1 MLIAY
6 IWGPDSETDVYSD
19 WFLILTKMLRIW
31 FLGFTAICCQ
41 FTAYYLVPMS
51 YWGIF
56 AGLCSKLS
64 SDSLLKKTGY
74 RASEAYP
81 LKDFAGERLSTLCWK
96 LLRLLTEEGRVPCTG
111 NHPCIVLRKIDE
123 SCLGSFSG
131 ILRGKIGL
139 LTPEASYCDM
149 RTDFH
154 IYNHLNIFAIDFL
167 HETGFCRTI
176 LLSEYMPYFCLL
188 PGTSSSK
195 IILNEKLNLYL
206 SHTFDNILS
215 TLHTIYL
222 LADLIILLWWV
233 HANANLILTVHPG
246 FLLHPDK
253 IFPISLQSADNSILF
268 SWVSKYM
275 HFLLT
280 LRVRCRLTSNFNR
293 GKICNT
299 EGPKKETKE
308 TTKTK
313 AHKHTT
319 NIINQAIITYY
330 CYSHNN
336 MHAHLSTQISRKLRY
351 CGLICCDD
359 VHEDE

>member
-51 YWGIF
+51 YWGRL

-131 ILRGKIGL
+131 SLCLWGNTGL
-139 LTPEASYCDM
+139 LTPEASHCDM
-149 RTDFH
+149 WTDYH
-154 IYNHLNIFAIDFL
+154 DTYHLNISVVDFL
-167 HETGFCRTI
+167 YETGFCKTI

-195 IILNEKLNLYL
+195 IILNEKLNFYL
-206 SHTFDNILS
+206 IHTFDNIL
-215 TLHTIYL
+215 
-222 LADLIILLWWV
+222 
-233 HANANLILTVHPG
+233 
-246 FLLHPDK
+246 
-253 IFPISLQSADNSILF
+253 
-268 SWVSKYM
+268 
-275 HFLLT
+275 
-280 LRVRCRLTSNFNR
+280 
-293 GKICNT
+293 
-299 EGPKKETKE
+299 
-308 TTKTK
+308 
-313 AHKHTT
+313 
-319 NIINQAIITYY
+319 
-330 CYSHNN
+330 
-336 MHAHLSTQISRKLRY
+336 
-351 CGLICCDD
+351 
-359 VHEDE
+359 

>member
-1 MLIAY
+1 
-6 IWGPDSETDVYSD
+6 
-19 WFLILTKMLRIW
+19 MLRIW

-81 LKDFAGERLSTLCWK
+81 LKDFAGERLSTLCRK

-154 IYNHLNIFAIDFL
+154 IYNHLNIFVIDFL
-167 HETGFCRTI
+167 YETGFCRTI

-222 LADLIILLWWV
+222 LADLIISAMRSACLCKLYTD
-233 HANANLILTVHPG
+233 IPSR
-246 FLLHPDK
+246 
-253 IFPISLQSADNSILF
+253 ISFVFRRAI
-268 SWVSKYM
+268 
-275 HFLLT
+275 
-280 LRVRCRLTSNFNR
+280 SNFTAV
-293 GKICNT
+293 CWQF
-299 EGPKKETKE
+299 
-308 TTKTK
+308 
-313 AHKHTT
+313 H
-319 NIINQAIITYY
+319 
-330 CYSHNN
+330 S
-336 MHAHLSTQISRKLRY
+336 
-351 CGLICCDD
+351 
-359 VHEDE
+359 V